1 MKKSGLLTVVL
12 LLTTAMIWG
21 FAFVAQVLG
30 MDHVGSFTLNGT
42 RFALGVVSLLPVV
55 LIFEKGRVGREERI
69 RTVRASI
76 LAGVVLFCASTSQ
89 QIGIEL
95 NRSAGVAG
103 FLTGLYVVLVPIAG
117 FLLFRKRT
125 GRNVWIGAICALI
138 GLSLLCFK
146 PGEGFSFGW
155 GEVLLLIGAFFWT
168 AHILVIDRVSVNVR
182 SLHFAWGQFAV
193 CAALGLICMFLFEEP
208 TLEGIWNAK
217 WAIAYCGILSVGVAY
232 TLQIIAQKRADP
244 TLAVVILST
253 ESVFSA
259 IGGVLFGN
267 DSISLVGY
275 VGCAFI
281 FAGILVSQLVF
292 KRKRSKGTEQ
302 VNQE

>member
-1 MKKSGLLTVVL
+1 MQKSGALTFL
-12 LLTTAMIWG
+12 LLLITAMIWG
-21 FAFVAQVLG
+21 FAFVAQVVG
-30 MDHVGSFTLNGT
+30 VEHVGPFTLNGT
-42 RFALGVVSLLPVV
+42 RFTLGVISLLPVV
-55 LIFEKGRVGREERI
+55 LIFERGRVSRDERI

-76 LAGVVLFCASTSQ
+76 LAGIALFSASTLQ
-89 QIGIEL
+89 QLGISL
-95 NRSAGVAG
+95 NRSAGIAG

-117 FLLFRKRT
+117 FLLFRKKT
-125 GRNVWIGAICALI
+125 GKNVWIGAVCALV
-138 GLSLLCFK
+138 GLTLLCFK

-168 AHILVIDRVSVNVR
+168 AHILVIDRVASNVR

-193 CAALGLICMFLFEEP
+193 CAVLGLVTMFLFEEP
-208 TLEGIWNAK
+208 TLTGILNAK

-232 TLQIIAQKRADP
+232 TLQILAQKRADP
-244 TLAVVILST
+244 TLAVVVLSL

-275 VGCAFI
+275 IGCAFI
-281 FAGILVSQLVF
+281 FAGILISQLVF
-292 KRKRSKGTEQ
+292 EKKDSGATKE
-302 VNQE
+302 

>member
-1 MKKSGLLTVVL
+1 MKKSGALTFL
-12 LLTTAMIWG
+12 LLLITAMIWG
-21 FAFVAQVLG
+21 FAFVAQVVG
-30 MDHVGSFTLNGT
+30 VEHVGPFTLNGT
-42 RFALGVVSLLPVV
+42 RFTLGVISLLPVV
-55 LIFEKGRVGREERI
+55 LIFERGRVSRDERI

-76 LAGVVLFCASTSQ
+76 LAGIALFSASTLQ
-89 QIGIEL
+89 QLGISL
-95 NRSAGVAG
+95 NRSAGIAG

-117 FLLFRKRT
+117 FLLFRKKT
-125 GRNVWIGAICALI
+125 GKNVWIGAVCALV
-138 GLSLLCFK
+138 GLTLLCFK

-168 AHILVIDRVSVNVR
+168 AHILVIDRVASNVR

-193 CAALGLICMFLFEEP
+193 CAVLGLVTMFLFEEP
-208 TLEGIWNAK
+208 TLTGILNAK

-232 TLQIIAQKRADP
+232 TLQILAQKRADP
-244 TLAVVILST
+244 TLAVVVLSL

-275 VGCAFI
+275 IGCAFI
-281 FAGILVSQLVF
+281 FAGILISQLVF
-292 KRKRSKGTEQ
+292 EKKDSGATKE
-302 VNQE
+302 

>member
-1 MKKSGLLTVVL
+1 MKKSGVLTFL
-12 LLTTAMIWG
+12 LLLMTAMIWG
-21 FAFVAQVLG
+21 FAFVAQVVG
-30 MDHVGSFTLNGT
+30 VEHVGPFTLNGT
-42 RFALGVVSLLPVV
+42 RFALGVISLLPVV
-55 LIFEKGRVGREERI
+55 LIFERGRVGREERI

-76 LAGVVLFCASTSQ
+76 LAGIALFSASTLQ
-89 QIGIEL
+89 QLGIAL

-117 FLLFRKRT
+117 FLLFRKKT
-125 GRNVWIGAICALI
+125 GKNVWIGAVCALV
-138 GLSLLCFK
+138 GLTLLCFK

-155 GEVLLLIGAFFWT
+155 GELLLLIGAFFWT
-168 AHILVIDRVSVNVR
+168 AHILVIDRVASNVR

-193 CAALGLICMFLFEEP
+193 CAVLGLATMFLFEEP
-208 TLEGIWNAK
+208 TLTGILNAK

-232 TLQIIAQKRADP
+232 TLQILAQKRADP
-244 TLAVVILST
+244 TLAVVVLSL

-275 VGCAFI
+275 IGCAFI
-281 FAGILVSQLVF
+281 FAGILISQLVF
-292 KRKRSKGTEQ
+292 EKKDSRTTE
-302 VNQE
+302 EL